1 MGDSRIPV
9 SRVIHT
15 IHATTDI
22 TKCRLLYQDAL
33 GGLVFAENYFPAE
46 DRDAALLY
54 VTDHMVEPMAPR
66 HADDLTKPFARM
78 TAKIGQAFHSF
89 ELKVPDGK
97 AASAAFRAAGC
108 TVASDYG
115 VFFFVRPES
124 TGGVLLEV
132 CELAMPND
140 PYDRGNWNP
149 RVGAGHACSVT
160 GLDHIACV
168 TADTDAALRFFT
180 GIVDGE
186 VLDDSRTDLPQPGRR
201 VLLRVGDTRVAFI
214 QPDDTA
220 SGPLGAFLT
229 KEQNGIYA
237 LVWKVADMAQ
247 AEAHFTRKM
256 KMRLTQEG
264 KVTPALLSIPR
275 TSLARVM
282 SSCPPDGIRPP
293 PRFPGRTRHRDRS
306 RPGWSDGRCR
316 SRAPAPLQALAGKR
330 RRGCRPASRDGP

>member
-1 MGDSRIPV
+1 MADSRISV

-22 TKCRLLYQDAL
+22 YKCRLLYQDAL

-66 HADDLTKPFARM
+66 HPEDLTTPFARM
-78 TAKIGQAFHSF
+78 AAKIGQGYHSF
-89 ELKVPDGK
+89 ELKVSDGK
-97 AASAAFRAAGC
+97 AASAAFREAGC
-108 TVASDYG
+108 AVASDYG

-132 CELAMPND
+132 CELGMPND
-140 PYDRGNWNP
+140 PYDRGNWDP
-149 RVGAGHACSVT
+149 SVGTGHACAVT

-168 TADTDAALRFFT
+168 TTDMDAVLRFFT
-180 GIVDGE
+180 GIIDGE
-186 VLDDSRTDLPQPGRR
+186 VLDDAPTQVPQAGRR
-201 VLLRVGDTRVAFI
+201 VLIRVGDTNVAFV
-214 QPDDTA
+214 QPDDA
-220 SGPLGAFLT
+220 GSGPLGQFLA

-247 AEAHFTRKM
+247 AEAHFTGKM

-264 KVTPALLSIPR
+264 KVSSGIAIDPGDFLG
-275 TSLARVM
+275 ARHEFV
-282 SSCPPDGIRPP
+282 
-293 PRFPGRTRHRDRS
+293 PG
-306 RPGWSDGRCR
+306 
-316 SRAPAPLQALAGKR
+316 A
-330 RRGCRPASRDGP
+330 

>member
-1 MGDSRIPV
+1 MTDTRIPV

-22 TKCRLLYQDAL
+22 YKCRLLYQDAL

-66 HADDLTKPFARM
+66 NAEDLTKPFARM

-89 ELKVPDGK
+89 EIKVPDGK
-97 AASAAFRAAGC
+97 AASAAFREAGC

-115 VFFFVRPES
+115 VFFFVKPES

-132 CELAMPND
+132 CELPMPND

-149 RVGAGHACSVT
+149 SVGAGHACTVT

-168 TADTDAALRFFT
+168 TADIGAALHFFT
-180 GIVDGE
+180 EVVDGRLLE
-186 VLDDSRTDLPQPGRR
+186 DARTELPQPGRR
-201 VLLRVGDTRVAFI
+201 VLLQVGDTRVAFI
-214 QPDDTA
+214 QPDDTE
-220 SGPLGAFLT
+220 SGPLGAFLA

-237 LVWKVADMAQ
+237 LVWKIADESKAR
-247 AEAHFTRKM
+247 AHFADKL
-256 KMRLTQEG
+256 KLRLTQDAC
-264 KVTPALLSIPR
+264 VTPGFAIDPEDFLG
-275 TSLARVM
+275 ARHEFVT
-282 SSCPPDGIRPP
+282 G
-293 PRFPGRTRHRDRS
+293 
-306 RPGWSDGRCR
+306 
-316 SRAPAPLQALAGKR
+316 
-330 RRGCRPASRDGP
+330 